1 MEFELMDFLLLGNTL
16 LNWLLFLLTASV
28 SYIVLKV
35 LVNILRDQLGKKIA
49 QTKNNTLSY
58 FLSVFN
64 KTKLFFL
71 LTLSIY
77 IGTIWLTLSEK
88 PGIYLRTIVIFA
100 VLIQL
105 GIWLNEIIGNY
116 VNIKSD
122 QSATGENRTTMNALK
137 TILKIVLWSII
148 FILLVD
154 NIPGV
159 EITALLTS
167 LGIGGIAIGLAVQN
181 ILSDLFSSLS
191 ISLDKPFVIGDMIQ
205 VDNFYGTVEKIG
217 LKSTRIRSISGE
229 ELIFSNS
236 DLLNS
241 RVQNYKRLKRRRV
254 VILFGVLYQTT
265 PEKLR
270 MIPELIKSIFPKEEN
285 LTLDRIFLIN
295 FGDFSINYELVYW
308 VENDDFAFHL
318 ENKERILLE
327 IFDKFIEHGIE
338 FAYPTQSIF
347 IEKQ

>member
-1 MEFELMDFLLLGNTL
+1 MEFRFMNFIILGNTL
-16 LNWLLFLLTASV
+16 LNWIFFLLTVSL
-28 SYIVLKV
+28 SYILLKV
-35 LVNILRDQLGKKIA
+35 LTNTFREQLGKKIS
-49 QTKNNTLSY
+49 QTSNNTLSY
-58 FLSVFN
+58 FQCIFD

-71 LTLSIY
+71 LSISIY
-77 IGTIWLTLSEK
+77 IGSLWLTLSTK
-88 PGIYLRTIVIFA
+88 PGVFLRTIVIFA
-100 VLIQL
+100 VLIQV

-122 QSATGENRTTMNALK
+122 LAVTGENRTTMNALK

-148 FILLVD
+148 FILLMD

-191 ISLDKPFVIGDMIQ
+191 ISLDKPFVIGDTIQ
-205 VDNFYGTVEKIG
+205 VDNFSGTVEKIG
-217 LKSTRIRSISGE
+217 LKSTRIRSLSGE

-241 RVQNYKRLKRRRV
+241 RVQNFKRLKRRRV
-254 VILFGVLYQTT
+254 VIQFGVLFQTT

-270 MIPELIKSIFPKEEN
+270 KIPELIKSIFPEEKSI
-285 LTLDRIFLIN
+285 TLDRIHLNNI
-295 FGDFSINYELVYW
+295 GDFSINYELVYW
-308 VENDDFAFHL
+308 VENDDYAFHL
-318 ENKERILLE
+318 ENKERILLK
-327 IFDKFIEHGIE
+327 IFEKFIEYDIE
-338 FAYPTQSIF
+338 FAYPTQSVF
-347 IEKQ
+347 IEK